1 MLITRSPFTEMSHTP
16 ATAPAAT
23 WSAAAA
29 TPTSRPF
36 VESRTSPAPLTEDA
50 AAPSAQRDDEADEL
64 HPLFMQSVP
73 MGGVEHNS
81 ALAALAAIIDE
92 AAEEEEV
99 CSRKRKTRAVDSTDA
114 DPDTVRARKLRPP
127 ASGPRRT
134 NSIGAAQVLLALL

>member
-1 MLITRSPFTEMSHTP
+1 
-16 ATAPAAT
+16 
-23 WSAAAA
+23 
-29 TPTSRPF
+29 
-36 VESRTSPAPLTEDA
+36 
-50 AAPSAQRDDEADEL
+50 
-64 HPLFMQSVP
+64 

-127 ASGPRRT
+127 ARRT